1 MRLSAPRVPPL
12 DESNSSSE
20 QLDIIASAK
29 SDTTKNAANIFR
41 TLANYPKLMKRW
53 MVFANHVLFKSS
65 LNARDRELLILRI
78 GWLCQA
84 EYEWAQH
91 VVIGKAAGITDQEIE
106 RIKSGPDA
114 DGWNAFDAC
123 LLRATDELHNDSF
136 ITQATWNALSEKY
149 NKEQLMDVIFTVGNY
164 TIVSMALNTL
174 GVQLDDGL
182 KGF

>member
-1 MRLSAPRVPPL
+1 MRLSTPRVPPL
-12 DESNSSSE
+12 DESNASSE
-20 QLDIIASAK
+20 QLELINSAK
-29 SDTTKNAANIFR
+29 SGKTKNAANIFR

-65 LNARDRELLILRI
+65 LNARDREILILRI
-78 GWLCQA
+78 GWLCRA

-91 VVIGKAAGITDQEIE
+91 VVIGKAAGITDEEID
-106 RIKSGPDA
+106 RIKKGPDA
-114 DGWNAFDAC
+114 EGWNAFDAC

-136 ITQATWNALSEKY
+136 ISQPTWNELSEKY